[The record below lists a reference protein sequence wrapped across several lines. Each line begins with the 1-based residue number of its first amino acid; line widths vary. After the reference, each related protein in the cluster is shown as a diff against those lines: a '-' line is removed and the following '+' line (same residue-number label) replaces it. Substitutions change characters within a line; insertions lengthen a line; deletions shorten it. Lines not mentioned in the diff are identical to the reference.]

1 MTNSKNTCTRIFLF
15 ACTCA
20 LTLPAFGMGWRD
32 DQRYLSQFPAFD
44 TAKILSQNGPA
55 HAASSIERSA
65 PAPINWH
72 ELDQMCSTLRT
83 HRQYVQTTG
92 ADGLFEEEDKQI
104 VRALGKKIEK
114 LRKMARKDRLSQ
126 EELTHFAAIKA
137 KYEALLPSKWL
148 QIAGPAASAIDAGAP
163 EARLPRIDAAIG
175 PRGHD
180 DSPSSE
186 HEVTPPIAGP
196 AAAPINAS
204 EAAVPKALAVVDDCS
219 GSGLELEIAAP
230 IVNAHVVH
238 NLAADIAHPTTWWQS
253 WGRKVTLCA
262 LPVVIAIIAAVIG
275 HSRNG
280 SLYRRV
286 PRKQH

>member
-1 MTNSKNTCTRIFLF
+1 MTSSKDTCARILLF

-20 LTLPAFGMGWRD
+20 LTLQAFGMGWRD
-32 DQRYLSQFPAFD
+32 NQEYLSQFPTPEVARN
-44 TAKILSQNGPA
+44 LPQNGSA

-65 PAPINWH
+65 RAPINLD
-72 ELDQMCSTLRT
+72 ELDQMCSTLQA
-83 HRQYVQTTG
+83 HHQYVQTTV
-92 ADGLFEEEDKQI
+92 ADGLFGEEDKQI

-238 NLAADIAHPTTWWQS
+238 NLAAD
-253 WGRKVTLCA
+253 CA

-280 SLYRRV
+280 SLYRCV